1 MKKSAVKCAALIA
14 LTLAIIFAFMPSAF
28 AAETP
33 EAPNAEGLSPI
44 PLLVIKISFD
54 ANGNGKNDFDQS
66 DSKRLF
72 NDKTSPYYGEQWCD
86 SSDKY
91 WADILFRTAT
101 PPLKNIIRRFPAV
114 AFISIRRRKTMSAR
128 TGR

>member
-1 MKKSAVKCAALIA
+1 MKKSAVKCASLIA

-91 WADILFRTAT
+91 WADILFA
-101 PPLKNIIRRFPAV
+101 
-114 AFISIRRRKTMSAR
+114 
-128 TGR
+128 

>member
-91 WADILFRTAT
+91 WADILFADSNTS
-101 PPLKNIIRRFPAV
+101 LKKYYQEVSGGSFYFYPAEEN
-114 AFISIRRRKTMSAR
+114 
-128 TGR
+128 